1 MAENTAESTRTTPG
15 APNQAPGPGPATAPR
30 GGRAALAVWAPQF
43 RLRLTTPGLELRVPD
58 ESDLRAL
65 AELVADQG
73 IHAPEATPFQGGWSN
88 ALPQVVAGRVLQY
101 LWKGLALSR
110 PDYWNLGLAVFLD
123 GRPVGVQGLQA
134 RGFPVLGEIATESWL
149 ARGHQGRGIGT
160 EMRAAALRLA
170 FEGLGARYA
179 TSAVFEDGAAAL
191 AVNKKLGYQPD
202 GIEIHPRKGEP
213 VVLTRWRMTRA
224 QWELG
229 PAADVPTT
237 LHGLDGCRALFGAR
251 PHDTP
256 TARREPA

>member
-1 MAENTAESTRTTPG
+1 MAENIADSTPG
-15 APNQAPGPGPATAPR
+15 TPTAAS
-30 GGRAALAVWAPQF
+30 GGHRAALAIWAPQF
-43 RLRLTTPGLELRVPD
+43 RLRLTTPRLELRVPD
-58 ESDLRAL
+58 ENDLRAL

-73 IHAPEATPFQGGWSN
+73 IHAPGAAPFQGGWSN

-110 PDYWNLGLAVFLD
+110 PGYWNLGLAVFLD

-134 RGFPVLGEIATESWL
+134 REFPKRGEVATESWL

-160 EMRAAALRLA
+160 EMRTAALRLA
-170 FEGLGARYA
+170 FAGLGARYA

-202 GIEIHPRKGEP
+202 GIEVHDRQGEP
-213 VVLTRWRMTRA
+213 TVLTRWRMTRA
-224 QWELG
+224 QWELS
-229 PAADVPTT
+229 PAAEATAEI
-237 LHGLDGCRALFGAR
+237 HGLDACRALFGSR

-256 TARREPA
+256 SARQEPA

>member
-1 MAENTAESTRTTPG
+1 MAENIAESTRTAG
-15 APNQAPGPGPATAPR
+15 
-30 GGRAALAVWAPQF
+30 LADWAPQF
-43 RLRLTTPGLELRVPD
+43 RLRLTTPRLELRVPD
-58 ESDLRAL
+58 ESDLCAL

-73 IHAPEATPFQGGWSN
+73 IHAPDEAPFQGGWSN
-88 ALPQVVAGRVLQY
+88 AVPRVVAGRVLQY

-134 RGFPVLGEIATESWL
+134 RAFPTLGEFATESWL

-170 FEGLGARYA
+170 FEGLGARHA

-191 AVNKKLGYQPD
+191 GVNKKLGYQPD
-202 GIEIHPRKGEP
+202 GIEVHSRRGEP

-224 QWELG
+224 QWELS
-229 PAADVPTT
+229 PAADVPADI
-237 LHGLDGCRALFGAR
+237 HGLDGCRALFGAR
-251 PHDTP
+251 DTP
-256 TARREPA
+256 STRQEPA